1 MEQLL
6 EAISDAVSSMVLYS
20 VEADESNAAIP
31 NILPGAQGVKSTV
44 DYLVDLASKSAALWD
59 NFNQPDMKVKMID
72 TCDKIK
78 ESTGFLLE
86 SATILSNMPFNK
98 PAKKILLKG
107 AKGIMEHMVV
117 LLQQADLYEVTRLIR
132 YCRRCESKLKIFI
145 GLDPGETFFAT
156 AAQDFVTS
164 TVEVGKIVTKRIGEI
179 DDYAL
184 KKRFEEANSS
194 LKVEVP
200 VVLQHFAYY
209 QRDANDRHS
218 FDQGHIVAKTIFS
231 IIDEIITV
239 ARLSAKSPF
248 DLSMIQGL
256 DLRDDDDLK
265 DVNILISQ
273 EKSRL
278 LSAIEAGDGKEAS
291 RALKAIKKGLT
302 DQIVISKALAKS
314 TDNPIEKKRLEDAAR
329 NAEFILDS
337 IVAQFG
343 QAVEELLSRPDNSI
357 LFNRLKANL
366 DTIMEAS
373 DQMVTSSARLSSNDV
388 SEATKNLEELI
399 EKVRGNIAKS
409 EFEKL
414 AVNIPLLQ
422 PTFNDILDIV
432 DGIAMGTQDATI
444 KQSLEFASKE
454 GRNRGSEIIGKLEQ
468 LSKQLEKNPNNKREI
483 ELEMNQLL
491 TQLNQIGRDLLK
503 AVSLGTS
510 NQIYETHKSI
520 EENLAKLKQA
530 VLSND
535 QKEVTTALRA
545 IRKGMNDQLNIAKSI
560 ERITEDQQ
568 MKDALQAAILK
579 ADEELN
585 DLIKNLYTSTQEAM
599 LDSSNPKAIAKLDES
614 IRGIDEMNQS
624 FLGAVSRDIMTE
636 NTKQME
642 LKLAQLVHSLKSGDQ
657 QLTVQVLKGV
667 IEDIKKQGLVA
678 ELASNSIKD
687 SDEHRANRIKERAVD
702 LTNTGPNLVKSV
714 KANLIEMNSD
724 NLSALV
730 QNIGQIRET
739 NKDLN
744 NAVFMSTEEELLE
757 NSAKIDQEMRRIQ
770 TALANGKP
778 ITEQEINSLMKK
790 MNNQIRLAHQHAK
803 SMKDPN
809 SKKILLDT
817 TDNLNKLVSLLVD
830 ACKQSI
836 DNPSDEKAKQKVKDL
851 LNEAIKANLDLIG
864 NSFSTAEELVYGT
877 PNLLK
882 LISKLEEAMAN
893 GDLDEIKRCFKELNE
908 ELSKQLFLARIAEA
922 SITDPER
929 KKQLLEAIADL
940 ERLQTDLYP
949 SVMEFISNPNSKEA
963 RENLQQ
969 LLRKLKNDV
978 ERVSSISSTSPSEH
992 LESKSYAVANELN
1005 KVERGLHSN
1014 NQAEVND
1021 GANKAIAGIKQQ
1033 IQLSKHIA
1041 EHTDNIAQKREI
1053 IDLSDRLEK
1062 QALVLQQAIKESLAN
1077 PSSAAHKEKVYQAS
1091 CATRTLMAQ
1100 LIAAS
1105 SSKVPEE
1112 QIITTAQSIKR
1123 DLDNLSIALAKGGK
1137 DAEKAIKEFKSGET
1151 KQKIELLKAYA
1162 SKVQNPHQ
1170 KKQINQAIA
1179 QLEENVKQSI
1189 DFVEKTI
1196 GTDKPPTVEQ
1206 QKKLKELI
1214 DNSSV
1219 AANQVISA
1227 STGSNEDRLLSKAVK
1242 INETLDRIS
1251 KSAHGGNKADVDS
1264 NVKELREELGDTIQL
1279 IKQASENV
1287 KDPHK
1292 KVALNEIAEKLKLV
1306 SQPISNAANNT
1317 ISKPSDNASKTEL
1330 NNLIN
1335 QTKELLGKAVVN
1347 STNNDSPTQQLD
1359 QVLYKASNDIN
1370 RLNNAVE
1377 SGDQKSIGDSLTN
1390 LKDTENRLKILGNS
1404 LPSNSAESEKVKK
1417 SIQEISN
1424 QVLPNIINNATVIL
1438 TQPKDSNNN
1447 SKSIVNKESKKA
1459 LSDLSNVISITN
1471 KSPEEK
1477 IIANGTVLHRDTDQL
1492 NTSTKQS
1499 KIDPTQVQNNV
1510 DTIYKTV
1517 AEQTLLARALAN
1529 QTSNA
1534 SRKQSLQ
1541 DKSDQLEKL
1550 LPELE
1555 KANKDI
1561 QSSASNGKPID
1572 KQMVDKLDK
1581 ITNDIKSINQS
1592 IVGEAI
1598 NEKLEKEHKEREIR
1612 EAAYREEQERLRR
1625 EKEEREKAQQ
1635 DEVLAAAQKI
1645 AERTKNLNKDQTP
1658 EGKLYSTAQGIAG
1671 IMRDLSIAATTNDKK
1686 GMITCSKLLAEQVA
1700 LYLQQAKETAS
1711 KCTDP
1716 KLKEQ
1721 IITAAQAAKNFTV
1734 QLKIIAAVKAASDD
1748 DDPSSNKQ
1756 QLVKCAKGLAKAI
1769 VGTINAVEI
1778 GQIRVK

>member
-164 TVEVGKIVTKRIGEI
+164 TVEVGKIVSKRIGEI

-184 KKRFEEANSS
+184 KKRFEEANGS

-265 DVNILISQ
+265 DANILIAH

-329 NAEFILDS
+329 KAEFVLDG
-337 IVAQFG
+337 IIGQFG
-343 QAVEELLSRPDNSI
+343 QAVEELLARPDNSI

-366 DTIMEAS
+366 DSIMEAS

-399 EKVRGNIAKS
+399 ERVRGNIAKS

-414 AVNIPLLQ
+414 SINVPLLQ
-422 PTFNDILDIV
+422 PAFNDIVDIV
-432 DGIAMGTQDATI
+432 DGIAMGTEDPTI
-444 KQSLEFASKE
+444 KQTLEYASKE
-454 GRNRGSEIIGKLEQ
+454 ARQRGSVIIGRLEQ
-468 LSKQLEKNPNNKREI
+468 LSKQLENNPNNKREI

-491 TQLNQIGRDLLK
+491 TQLNQMGRDLLK

-520 EENLAKLKQA
+520 EENLAKLRQA

-535 QKEVTTALRA
+535 QKEMTTALRA
-545 IRKGMNDQLNIAKSI
+545 IRKAMNDQLNIAKSI
-560 ERITEDQQ
+560 ERITEDQH

-585 DLIKNLYTSTQEAM
+585 DLIKNLYTSSQEAIE
-599 LDSSNPKAIAKLDES
+599 DSSNPSAIAKLDEA
-614 IRGIDEMNQS
+614 IRGIDDMNQT

-642 LKLAQLVHSLKSGDQ
+642 MKLAQLVHSLKSGDQ
-657 QLTVQVLKGV
+657 QLTVQVLRGV

-678 ELASNSIKD
+678 ELASNSIKET
-687 SDEHRANRIKERAVD
+687 DEYRANRIRERAVD
-702 LTNTGPNLVKSV
+702 LTNTGPNLVKAV
-714 KANLIEMNSD
+714 KANLVEMNSD

-778 ITEQEINSLMKK
+778 ISEQEINSLMKK

-809 SKKILLDT
+809 SKKILLDST
-817 TDNLNKLVSLLVD
+817 ENMNKLVTLLVD

-836 DNPSDEKAKQKVKDL
+836 DNPSDEKAKQRVQDL
-851 LNEAIKANLDLIG
+851 LNEAMKANLDLIG

-882 LISKLEEAMAN
+882 LISKLEEAIAN

-1005 KVERGLHSN
+1005 KVEKGLQSN
-1014 NQAEVND
+1014 NQADVTD
-1021 GANKAIAGIKQQ
+1021 GTNKALTGIKQQ

-1077 PSSAAHKEKVYQAS
+1077 PSSVAHKEKVYQAS

-1123 DLDNLSIALAKGGK
+1123 DLDGLSIALGKGGK
-1137 DAEKAIKEFKSGET
+1137 DAEKSIKDFKSGEI

-1162 SKVQNPHQ
+1162 AKVQNPHQ
-1170 KKQINQAIA
+1170 KKQINIAIS
-1179 QLEENVKQSI
+1179 QLEENLKHSI

-1196 GTDKPPTVEQ
+1196 GSDKPSTVEQ

-1219 AANQVISA
+1219 SASQVISA

-1251 KSAHGGNKADVDS
+1251 KSAVGGNKADVDS
-1264 NVKELREELGDTIQL
+1264 NIKELREELGDTIQL
-1279 IKQASENV
+1279 IKHASEQV

-1292 KVALNEIAEKLKLV
+1292 KVALNEIAEKLKQV

-1317 ISKPSDNASKTEL
+1317 VAKPSDNASKTEL

-1347 STNNDSPTQQLD
+1347 ASNNDNPTQQLD

-1370 RLNNAVE
+1370 RLNNAIE
-1377 SGDQKSIGDSLTN
+1377 RGDEKSIGDSLTN
-1390 LKDTENRLKILGNS
+1390 LKDTENRLKVLGNS

-1424 QVLPNIINNATVIL
+1424 QVLPTIIKNATVVL
-1438 TQPKDSNNN
+1438 TQPKDSTT
-1447 SKSIVNKESKKA
+1447 SKSTVNKESKKA

-1492 NTSTKQS
+1492 SNSTKQS

-1510 DTIYKTV
+1510 DSIYKTV

-1529 QTSNA
+1529 QTGNQP
-1534 SRKQSLQ
+1534 RKQDLQ
-1541 DKSDQLEKL
+1541 NKSDQLEKL

-1555 KANKDI
+1555 KANREV
-1561 QSSASNGKPID
+1561 QTAASNGKPID
-1572 KQMVDKLDK
+1572 KQTIDKLDK

-1592 IVGEAI
+1592 IVSDAI

-1671 IMRDLSIAATTNDKK
+1671 IMRDLSIAATSNDKK

-1700 LYLQQAKETAS
+1700 IYLQQAKETAS

-1734 QLKIIAAVKAASDD
+1734 QLKIIAAVKAASEDD
-1748 DDPSSNKQ
+1748 DASSNKQ

>member
-265 DVNILISQ
+265 DANILISQ

-329 NAEFILDS
+329 KAEYILDG

-343 QAVEELLSRPDNSI
+343 QAVEELLARPDNSI

-366 DTIMEAS
+366 DSIMEAS

-399 EKVRGNIAKS
+399 ERVRGNIAKS

-414 AVNIPLLQ
+414 ATNIPLLQ

-432 DGIAMGTQDATI
+432 DGIAMGTEDATI
-444 KQSLEFASKE
+444 KQTLEFASKE
-454 GRNRGSEIIGKLEQ
+454 ARNRGSEIIGRLEQ
-468 LSKQLEKNPNNKREI
+468 LSKQLEKDPNNKREI

-491 TQLNQIGRDLLK
+491 TQLNQISRDLLK

-520 EENLAKLKQA
+520 EENLAKLRQA
-530 VLSND
+530 VISND

-560 ERITEDQQ
+560 ERTTEDQQ

-585 DLIKNLYTSTQEAM
+585 DLIKNLYTSSQEAIE
-599 LDSSNPKAIAKLDES
+599 DSSNPKAMAKLDEA
-614 IRGIDEMNQS
+614 IRGIDEMNQT

-678 ELASNSIKD
+678 ELASNSIKET
-687 SDEHRANRIKERAVD
+687 DEHRANRIKERAVD

-714 KANLIEMNSD
+714 KANLIEMNPD

-744 NAVFMSTEEELLE
+744 NAVFMTTEEELLE

-790 MNNQIRLAHQHAK
+790 MNNQIRLAHQHAQ

-817 TDNLNKLVSLLVD
+817 TENLNKLVSLLVD

-836 DNPSDEKAKQKVKDL
+836 ENPSDEKAKQKVQDL
-851 LNEAIKANLDLIG
+851 LNEAMKANLDLIG
-864 NSFSTAEELVYGT
+864 NSFSTAELVYGT

-882 LISKLEEAMAN
+882 LISKLEEAIAN

-1005 KVERGLHSN
+1005 KVERGLQSN

-1021 GANKAIAGIKQQ
+1021 GANKAMAGIKQQ

-1077 PSSAAHKEKVYQAS
+1077 PSSTVHKEKVYQAS

-1112 QIITTAQSIKR
+1112 QIISTAQSIKR

-1170 KKQINQAIA
+1170 KKQINQAIS
-1179 QLEENVKQSI
+1179 QLEENVKKSI

-1196 GTDKPPTVEQ
+1196 GDKSSTVEQ

-1219 AANQVISA
+1219 SANQVISA
-1227 STGSNEDRLLSKAVK
+1227 STSSNEDRLLSKAVK

-1251 KSAHGGNKADVDS
+1251 KSAVGGNKADVDS
-1264 NVKELREELGDTIQL
+1264 NIKELREELGDTIQL

-1292 KVALNEIAEKLKLV
+1292 KVALNEIAEKLKQV

-1317 ISKPSDNASKTEL
+1317 VSKPSDNASKTEL

-1347 STNNDSPTQQLD
+1347 ATNNENPTQQLD

-1370 RLNNAVE
+1370 RLNNAIE

-1404 LPSNSAESEKVKK
+1404 LPSNSVESEKVKK

-1424 QVLPNIINNATVIL
+1424 QVLPTIINNATVVL
-1438 TQPKDSNNN
+1438 TQPKDSNN
-1447 SKSIVNKESKKA
+1447 SKSVVNKESKKA

-1529 QTSNA
+1529 QTSNTP
-1534 SRKQSLQ
+1534 RKQGLQ
-1541 DKSDQLEKL
+1541 DKSEQLEKL

-1555 KANKDI
+1555 KANRDI
-1561 QSSASNGKPID
+1561 QSAATNGKPID

-1592 IVGEAI
+1592 IVSEAI

-1645 AERTKNLNKDQTP
+1645 AERTKDLNKDQTP

-1671 IMRDLSIAATTNDKK
+1671 IMRDLSIAATSNDKK

-1700 LYLQQAKETAS
+1700 IYLQQAKETAS

-1748 DDPSSNKQ
+1748 DDASSNKQ
-1756 QLVKCAKGLAKAI
+1756 QLVKCAKGLAKAV

>member
-265 DVNILISQ
+265 DANILISQ

-329 NAEFILDS
+329 KAEYILDG

-343 QAVEELLSRPDNSI
+343 QAVEELLARPDNSI

-366 DTIMEAS
+366 DSIMEAS

-399 EKVRGNIAKS
+399 ERVRGNIAKS

-414 AVNIPLLQ
+414 ATNIPLLQ

-432 DGIAMGTQDATI
+432 DGIAMGTEDATI
-444 KQSLEFASKE
+444 KQTLEFASKE
-454 GRNRGSEIIGKLEQ
+454 ARSRGTEIIGRLEQ

-520 EENLAKLKQA
+520 EENLAKLRQA
-530 VLSND
+530 VISND

-585 DLIKNLYTSTQEAM
+585 DLIKNLYTSSQEAIE
-599 LDSSNPKAIAKLDES
+599 DSSNPKAMAKLDEA
-614 IRGIDEMNQS
+614 IRGIDEMNQT

-636 NTKQME
+636 NTRQME

-678 ELASNSIKD
+678 ELASNSIKET
-687 SDEHRANRIKERAVD
+687 DEHRANRIKERAVD

-714 KANLIEMNSD
+714 KANLIEMNPD

-744 NAVFMSTEEELLE
+744 NAVFMTTEEELLE

-790 MNNQIRLAHQHAK
+790 MNNQIRLAHQHAQ

-817 TDNLNKLVSLLVD
+817 TENLNKLVSLLVD

-836 DNPSDEKAKQKVKDL
+836 ENPSDEKAKQKVKDL
-851 LNEAIKANLDLIG
+851 LNEAMKANLDLIG

-882 LISKLEEAMAN
+882 LISKLEEAIAN

-1005 KVERGLHSN
+1005 KVERGLQSN

-1021 GANKAIAGIKQQ
+1021 GANKAMAGIKQQ

-1077 PSSAAHKEKVYQAS
+1077 PSSTAHKEKVYQAS

-1112 QIITTAQSIKR
+1112 QIISTAQSIKR

-1179 QLEENVKQSI
+1179 QLEENVKKSI

-1196 GTDKPPTVEQ
+1196 GDKSSTVEQ

-1219 AANQVISA
+1219 SANQVISA
-1227 STGSNEDRLLSKAVK
+1227 STSSNEDRLLSKAVK

-1251 KSAHGGNKADVDS
+1251 KSAVGGNKADVDS
-1264 NVKELREELGDTIQL
+1264 NIKELREELGDTIQL

-1292 KVALNEIAEKLKLV
+1292 KVALNEIAEKLKQV

-1317 ISKPSDNASKTEL
+1317 VSKPSDNASKTEL

-1347 STNNDSPTQQLD
+1347 ATNNENPTQQLD

-1370 RLNNAVE
+1370 RLNNAIE

-1404 LPSNSAESEKVKK
+1404 LPSNSVESEKVKK

-1424 QVLPNIINNATVIL
+1424 HVLPTIINNATVVL
-1438 TQPKDSNNN
+1438 TQPKDSNN
-1447 SKSIVNKESKKA
+1447 SKSVVNKESKKA

-1534 SRKQSLQ
+1534 SRKQGLQ

-1555 KANKDI
+1555 KANRDI
-1561 QSSASNGKPID
+1561 QSAATNGKPID

-1592 IVGEAI
+1592 IVSEAI
-1598 NEKLEKEHKEREIR
+1598 NEKLEKEHKEREIL

-1645 AERTKNLNKDQTP
+1645 AERTKDLNKDQTP

-1671 IMRDLSIAATTNDKK
+1671 IMRDLSIAATSNDKK

-1700 LYLQQAKETAS
+1700 IYLQQAKETAS

-1748 DDPSSNKQ
+1748 DDASSNKQ
-1756 QLVKCAKGLAKAI
+1756 QLVKCAKGLAKAV